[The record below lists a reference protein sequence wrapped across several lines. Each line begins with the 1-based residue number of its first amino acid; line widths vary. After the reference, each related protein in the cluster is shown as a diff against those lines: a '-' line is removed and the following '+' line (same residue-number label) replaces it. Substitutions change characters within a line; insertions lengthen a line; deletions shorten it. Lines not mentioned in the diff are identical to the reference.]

1 MEKYEVALLNLTENS
16 EVNTVVYADE
26 AETTDNIILKIT
38 ISGSEL
44 TSESDRYL
52 TAYQILRDK
61 LLQIGFE
68 LKCNGSLIN
77 ATQSAMMSYTPKVYL
92 VRIGEQAAMK
102 DIVNIWDYC
111 DTDNFPTTE
120 QQKLFIQDWFASL

>member
-1 MEKYEVALLNLTENS
+1 MEKYEVALLNLTKNS

-26 AETTDNIILKIT
+26 AETNDNIILKTT
-38 ISGSEL
+38 INGSEL
-44 TSESDRYL
+44 TSESNQYL
-52 TAYQILRDK
+52 VAYQILRDK
-61 LLQIGFE
+61 LLQIGFG

-77 ATQSAMMSYTPKVYL
+77 ATQSAMVSYTPKVYL
-92 VRIGEQAAMK
+92 VRIGEQATMK

-111 DTDNFPTTE
+111 DTDYFPTTE

>member
-1 MEKYEVALLNLTENS
+1 LSFAESGLTENS

-26 AETTDNIILKIT
+26 AETTDNIILKTT
-38 ISGSEL
+38 INGSEL
-44 TSESDRYL
+44 TSESSQYL
-52 TAYQILRDK
+52 VAYQILRDK

-111 DTDNFPTTE
+111 DTDDFPTTE